1 MSELMTP
8 DAACRRS
15 RRRRVRLA
23 VLGLASALV
32 VGAGAAR
39 TLGQLAGARAYLIPT
54 NSMRPALRPGDLV
67 QADDAGGADP
77 ERGEVWVLLGPPEL
91 FPGGG
96 PLVERV
102 IGLPGETVE
111 GRPGRVLID
120 GRPIA
125 EPYLAAPGTYAMPAR
140 RLGPGEYFVL
150 GDSRDASNDS
160 HVWGPAPR
168 HQFLGRA
175 RLRFW
180 PPGRI
185 GGL

>member
-1 MSELMTP
+1 MP

-15 RRRRVRLA
+15 RRRLVPLA
-23 VLGLASALV
+23 VLCLALV
-32 VGAGAAR
+32 VGAGSAR
-39 TLGQLAGARAYLIPT
+39 TLGQLASARAYLIPT
-54 NSMRPALRPGDLV
+54 NSMMPTLRPGDRV

-77 ERGEVWVLLGPPEL
+77 KRAEVWVLLGPPEL

-96 PLVERV
+96 PLVKRV

-111 GRPGRVLID
+111 VRSGRVLID

-125 EPYLAAPGTYAMPAR
+125 EPYLAAPGTYSMPAR

-168 HQFLGRA
+168 DQFLGRA

-180 PPGRI
+180 PLGRL

>member
-1 MSELMTP
+1 MM
-8 DAACRRS
+8 
-15 RRRRVRLA
+15 
-23 VLGLASALV
+23 
-32 VGAGAAR
+32 
-39 TLGQLAGARAYLIPT
+39 PT
-54 NSMRPALRPGDLV
+54 LRPGDRV

-77 ERGEVWVLLGPPEL
+77 KRGEVWVVLGPPKL

-96 PLVERV
+96 PLVKRV

-111 GRPGRVLID
+111 VRLGRVLID

-125 EPYLAAPGTYAMPAR
+125 EPYLTAPGTYSMPAR

-168 HQFLGRA
+168 DQFLGRA
-175 RLRFW
+175 RLGCWPLGAARRAVIPFERPSAVQEGRPPCPVI
-180 PPGRI
+180 PPGYPLPVRA
-185 GGL
+185 GPGFPSAC

>member
-1 MSELMTP
+1 MP

-15 RRRRVRLA
+15 RRRRVLLA
-23 VLGLASALV
+23 VLGLALV
-32 VGAGAAR
+32 VGAGSAR
-39 TLGQLAGARAYLIPT
+39 TLGQLASARAYLIPT
-54 NSMRPALRPGDLV
+54 NSMMPTLRPGDRV

-77 ERGEVWVLLGPPEL
+77 KRGEVWVLLGPPKL

-96 PLVERV
+96 PLVKRV

-111 GRPGRVLID
+111 VRSGRVLID

-125 EPYLAAPGTYAMPAR
+125 EPYLAAPGTYSMPAR

-168 HQFLGRA
+168 DQFLGRA

-180 PPGRI
+180 PLGRL